1 MVKCKGRVVT
11 SRTRIFM
18 TTPHQITRK
27 DTWSKKKSYCYKNI
41 LEKGQVS
48 RNLIKIMKSQL
59 LQFHHLSAK
68 VAIKIYWHN
77 LQDRFQKLKVKN
89 DLQINS
95 YSNSTSSTSKR
106 RTYLMMSKSWMTS
119 AQDTSTTLSMSKI
132 KLTWYSSICQV
143 C

>member
-1 MVKCKGRVVT
+1 MVNSKVRVVT

-27 DTWSKKKSYCYKNI
+27 DIWFKKRSYYYKNI

-95 YSNSTSSTSKR
+95 YLNSTFSTSKR
-106 RTYLMMSKSWMTS
+106 RTYLMMSKNWMTS
-119 AQDTSTTLSMSKI
+119 GLDTSTTLSMSKI
-132 KLTWYSSICQV
+132 RLIWYSSIYQV